1 MEPFCVPDTDGVES
15 LTLTGSYT
23 LLVESDRRLY
33 EAAIPRRGMNLADAT
48 WTDVRDADIDV
59 AFVPVG
65 STEQHGPHAPLGT
78 DTLDAVAVAKAGATA
93 YETADGSNGPVTDD
107 VAVAPPIPVGVAEE
121 HRAFDGTMWVSP
133 DTFRAYVREAAAS
146 LAHHGIDR
154 VVFVNGHGG
163 NVEAL
168 AEVARCFSRDDA
180 HEGYAVAFTW
190 FDAVGEHA
198 SDMGHAG
205 PLETA
210 LLRATNPELVREDR
224 IEEARAGAADRWGEW
239 VSGVNLAHDAD
250 AFTANGAVGDPGDG
264 DAERGEL
271 LLELAGDALA
281 ELAVAVV
288 DRDVS

>member
-1 MEPFCVPDTDGVES
+1 M
-15 LTLTGSYT
+15 
-23 LLVESDRRLY
+23 R
-33 EAAIPRRGMNLADAT
+33 LADAT
-48 WTDVRDADIDV
+48 WTDVRDADVDV

-78 DTLDAVAVAKAGATA
+78 DTLDAVAVAAAGAAA
-93 YETADGSNGPVTDD
+93 YEAARAGTDAGADAAGE

-133 DTFRAYVREAAAS
+133 DAFRAYVREAAES

-168 AEVARCFSRDDA
+168 AEVARRFSRDPD
-180 HEGYAVAFTW
+180 HDGYAVAFTW
-190 FDAVGEHA
+190 FEAVGDHA

-210 LLRATNPELVREDR
+210 LLRATNPDLVREDR
-224 IEEARAGAADRWGEW
+224 VAAASEGAADRWGEW
-239 VSGVNLAHDAD
+239 VSGVNLAHDSDEFAE
-250 AFTANGAVGDPGDG
+250 NGVVGDPTDG
-264 DAERGEL
+264 DAERGAEL
-271 LLELAGDALA
+271 LDLASEALA
-281 ELAVAVV
+281 DLAAAVV
-288 DRDVS
+288 ERDVA

>member
-1 MEPFCVPDTDGVES
+1 MH
-15 LTLTGSYT
+15 
-23 LLVESDRRLY
+23 
-33 EAAIPRRGMNLADAT
+33 LADAT
-48 WTDVRDADIDV
+48 WTDVRDADVDV

-78 DTLDAVAVAKAGATA
+78 DTLDAVAVAEAGATA
-93 YETADGSNGPVTDD
+93 YENGAGDSGQLPGD
-107 VAVAPPIPVGVAEE
+107 VGITPPIPVGVAEE
-121 HRAFDGTMWVSP
+121 HRAFAGTMWTSP

-146 LAHHGIDR
+146 LPHNGIDR

-168 AEVARCFSRDDA
+168 AEVARRFSRDDT

-198 SDMGHAG
+198 TEMGHAG
-205 PLETA
+205 PLETS

-224 IEEARAGAADRWGEW
+224 IEDARTGAADRWGEW

-250 AFTANGAVGDPGDG
+250 EFTENGVVGDPGEG
-264 DAERGEL
+264 TAERGER
-271 LLELAGDALA
+271 LLELSGDALA
-281 ELAVAVV
+281 ALAAAVV
-288 DRDVS
+288 ERDFS

>member
-1 MEPFCVPDTDGVES
+1 MH
-15 LTLTGSYT
+15 
-23 LLVESDRRLY
+23 
-33 EAAIPRRGMNLADAT
+33 LAEAT
-48 WTDVRDADIDV
+48 WTDVRDADVDV
-59 AFVPVG
+59 AFVPIG

-78 DTLDAVAVAKAGATA
+78 DTFDAVAVAEAGAA
-93 YETADGSNGPVTDD
+93 IYEQRDEPPSGE
-107 VAVAPPIPVGVAEE
+107 VAVLPPIPVGVAEE

-133 DTFRAYVREAAAS
+133 ETFRAYVREATAS
-146 LAHHGIDR
+146 MPHHDIDR

-168 AEVARCFSRDDA
+168 AEVARRFSRDET

-190 FDAVGEHA
+190 FDGVGDHA

-210 LLRATNPELVREDR
+210 LLRATNPELVREER

-250 AFTANGAVGDPGDG
+250 EFTANGVVGDPGEG
-264 DAERGEL
+264 DVERGEL

-281 ELAVAVV
+281 ELAAAIVA
-288 DRDVS
+288 RDTG

>member
-1 MEPFCVPDTDGVES
+1 M
-15 LTLTGSYT
+15 
-23 LLVESDRRLY
+23 R
-33 EAAIPRRGMNLADAT
+33 LADAT
-48 WTDVRDADIDV
+48 WTDVRDADVDV

-78 DTLDAVAVAKAGATA
+78 DTLDAVAVAEAGAA
-93 YETADGSNGPVTDD
+93 ALAGASADGDASEGSRLEA
-107 VAVAPPIPVGVAEE
+107 AVAPPVAVGVAEE

-133 DTFRAYVREAAAS
+133 DTFRAYVREAAES
-146 LAHHGIDR
+146 LPHHGIDR

-168 AEVARCFSRDDA
+168 AEVARRFSRDDA
-180 HEGYAVAFTW
+180 HDGDAVAFTW

-210 LLRATNPELVREDR
+210 LLRATHPALVREDR
-224 IEEARAGAADRWGEW
+224 VAAAGEDAADRWGEW

-250 AFTANGAVGDPGDG
+250 EFTGNGVVGDPTDG
-264 DAERGEL
+264 DADRGEAL
-271 LLELAGDALA
+271 LALASDALA
-281 ELAVAVV
+281 ELAAAIVERESV
-288 DRDVS
+288 

>member
-1 MEPFCVPDTDGVES
+1 MH
-15 LTLTGSYT
+15 
-23 LLVESDRRLY
+23 
-33 EAAIPRRGMNLADAT
+33 LADAT

-78 DTLDAVAVAKAGATA
+78 DTLDAVAVAEAGAAA
-93 YETADGSNGPVTDD
+93 YETGAAADTSDTADADD
-107 VAVAPPIPVGVAEE
+107 RSETGRSVVAVTPPIPIGVAEE

-133 DTFRAYVREAAAS
+133 DAFRAYVREAAAS
-146 LAHHGIDR
+146 LPHHGIDR

-168 AEVARCFSRDDA
+168 AEVARRFSRDSD
-180 HEGYAVAFTW
+180 HDGYAVAFTW

-210 LLRATNPELVREDR
+210 LLRATNPGRVREDR
-224 IEEARAGAADRWGEW
+224 IDEAAAGAADRWGEW
-239 VSGVNLAHDAD
+239 VSGVNLAHDSD
-250 AFTANGAVGDPGDG
+250 EFTENGVVGDPTAG
-264 DAERGEL
+264 DAERGEVL
-271 LLELAGDALA
+271 LDLASDALA
-281 ELAVAVV
+281 ELATAVV
-288 DRDVS
+288 DREAV